1 MVRVKRGFVARR
13 KKKKL
18 YKKNKGFRGT
28 LKNVFRAAHQAQ
40 LKAGTH
46 ATRHRKLKKRT
57 FRALWIARL
66 SAAAKMLGT
75 SYSKMMGAIKKANI
89 NLNRKML
96 SEIAATD
103 MAAFKKIFE
112 GLKL

>member
-28 LKNVFRAAHQAQ
+28 LKNVFRAAHQAR

-46 ATRHRKLKKRT
+46 ATRHRKEKKRT
-57 FRALWIARL
+57 FRALWVARL
-66 SAAAKMLGT
+66 SAAAKILGT
-75 SYSKMMGAIKKANI
+75 SYSKLMGALKKAHI

-96 SEIAATD
+96 SEIAVSD
-103 MAAFKKIFE
+103 MASFKKIFE
-112 GLKL
+112 GLKF